1 MMDTYK
7 TADPF
12 KYTILK
18 EFARENRKNPTQA
31 EEQLWNYLRNG
42 QLGTVFKRQHV
53 IDNYIADFIS
63 IRQKL
68 IIEVDGGYH
77 NLPNQIISDEERTEM
92 LNHWG
97 YRIIRFTNEEV
108 LFNIDMVIEKIKGQ
122 ITYPKPISSTK

>member
-1 MMDTYK
+1 MDSYK

-12 KYTILK
+12 KYTLLK
-18 EFARENRKNPTQA
+18 KFARENRKNPTLA

-77 NLPNQIISDEERTEM
+77 SLPNQIISDEERTEM

-97 YRIIRFTNEEV
+97 YSIIRFTNEEV
-108 LFNIDMVIEKIKGQ
+108 LFNIDMVIDKIKRH
-122 ITYPKPISSTK
+122 IIYPRPISSTK

>member
-1 MMDTYK
+1 MMDSYK

-108 LFNIDMVIEKIKGQ
+108 LFNIDMVIEKIKRQ

>member
-1 MMDTYK
+1 MDSYK

-77 NLPNQIISDEERTEM
+77 NLSNQINSDEERTEM

-108 LFNIDMVIEKIKGQ
+108 LFNIDMVIEKIKRQ